1 MKVRI
6 TPRARA
12 DLHEIRDYISRRSPS
27 GARNVLRSI
36 YSGITLI
43 SENPRAGTATDEDA
57 VRIKVITEYP
67 YKIFYTIGVD
77 AIDMLHIRHSAR
89 RPWSAVA
96 R

>member
-36 YSGITLI
+36 YSGIALI
-43 SENPRAGTATDEDA
+43 SENPRAGTATDEDT
-57 VRIKVITEYP
+57 VRVKVIAEYP
-67 YKIFYTIGVD
+67 YKIFYTID
-77 AIDMLHIRHSAR
+77 AEQDFLHN
-89 RPWSAVA
+89 
-96 R
+96 

>member
-12 DLHEIRDYISRRSPS
+12 DLHEIQEYISQRNPS

-36 YSGITLI
+36 YSGLAFIA
-43 SENPRAGTATDEDA
+43 ENPRGAAVADETN
-57 VRIKVITEYP
+57 VRVKAIVDYP

-77 AIDMLHIRHSAR
+77 AVHIRHSAR
-89 RPWSAVA
+89 RPWRGTA